1 MSVRWIFPEP
11 ADAALSRA
19 LCEEL
24 SLAPFLAAHL
34 CRRGFTNAAEA
45 HGFLFPR
52 LKTLRD
58 PFLLPHMREAIERI
72 LIAIDRGERIV
83 LYGDYDVDGV
93 TSLALFARVL
103 RAFGAQPQ
111 TFLPMRMDEG
121 YGLSA
126 EGIARCLKSCK
137 PQLLLALDCGTCSAA
152 EIAMLREQGVDAIV
166 FDHHECKGSL
176 PACVA
181 LVNPKL
187 GDDFHHLCSV
197 GIVFKACHALLKTR
211 PLADLDLRDYL
222 DLVALGTVADIVPL
236 IGENRILVQRGLQQI
251 TRTRWPGVRALAEVA
266 GVRAPVSTGDVGFK
280 LGPRINAAGRLA
292 SAEQALELLLTDDAV
307 RARELAA
314 SLDTQNRERQEIE
327 KKIVKQAE
335 EKVVAQF
342 SASRDAAIIVG
353 ESGWH
358 PGVLGIVASRLAR
371 ANHRPALVI
380 GFDESGLGKGS
391 GRSIDGLSLVKA
403 LSECAEFLEKFGGH
417 KMAAGLTIRQERFE
431 EFQRAFLRCARALL
445 TEEQLQPRLCVDGEI
460 SLEELDLNFLDGHE
474 SLQPF
479 GIGNAQP
486 VFFARDIK
494 FADSRILKEKHLRL
508 VLRQNGRTHPAIY
521 FNAAEV
527 ELPPP
532 PWDVAFQV
540 ARNEWEGRVAVQLEI
555 KAVRAATAG

>member
-1 MSVRWIFPEP
+1 MRWIFPEP

-34 CRRGFTNAAEA
+34 CRRGFTSAAEA
-45 HGFLFPR
+45 REFLFPR

-58 PFLLPHMREAIERI
+58 PFLLPHMREAIDRI

-126 EGIARCLKSCK
+126 EGISRCLKSCR

-152 EIAMLREQGVDAIV
+152 EIAQLREQGVDAIV

-176 PACVA
+176 PECVA

-187 GDDFHHLCSV
+187 GEDFHHLCSV

-211 PLADLDLRDYL
+211 PLADFDLRDYL

-236 IGENRILVQRGLQQI
+236 IGENRILVQRGLRQI
-251 TRTRWPGVRALAEVA
+251 TRTRWPGIRALVEVA
-266 GVRAPVSTGDVGFK
+266 GVRAPVSAGDVGFK

-292 SAEQALELLLTDDAV
+292 SAEQALELLLTDDAA
-307 RARELAA
+307 RAREIAA
-314 SLDTQNRERQEIE
+314 SLDAQNRERQEVE

-417 KMAAGLTIRQERFE
+417 EMAAGLTIREERFAD
-431 EFQRAFLRCARALL
+431 FQRAFLRCAREFL
-445 TEEQLQPRLCVDGEI
+445 TDEQLQPRLRVDGEI
-460 SLEELDLNFLDGHE
+460 SLGELDLAFLDGHD

-486 VFFARDIK
+486 VFFARDVK

-508 VLRQNGRTHPAIY
+508 VLRQNGRTHPAIF
-521 FNAAEV
+521 FNAAEM

-540 ARNEWEGRVAVQLEI
+540 ARNEWEGRVSTQLEI
-555 KAVRAATAG
+555 KAVRAAAAG